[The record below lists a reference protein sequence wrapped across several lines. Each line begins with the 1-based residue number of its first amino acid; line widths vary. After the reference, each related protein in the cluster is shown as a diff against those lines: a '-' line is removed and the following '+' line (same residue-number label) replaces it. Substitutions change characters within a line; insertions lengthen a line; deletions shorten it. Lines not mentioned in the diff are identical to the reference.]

1 MSEARIEA
9 LGSDRYR
16 VSGVLDAFTT
26 PKLLEQSAGHFSSQ
40 SSADIHVDLG
50 GVTES
55 DSAGLALLIE
65 WLRIGRQR
73 SQRFHFGNVPKQLAA
88 LARISE
94 VEELIQPSNAA

>member
-1 MSEARIEA
+1 MSEAKIEV
-9 LGSDRYR
+9 LGGERYR

-26 PKLLEQSAGHFSSQ
+26 PKLLEESTGHFSSQ
-40 SSADIHVDLG
+40 SSPDIHVDLG

-65 WLRIGRQR
+65 WLRVARQR
-73 SQRFHFGNVPKQLAA
+73 SQRFHFANVPRQLAA

-94 VEELIQPSNAA
+94 VEELIQPNAG